1 LASRIVGEDNESTM
15 RTYFLSMDKS
25 SPLSLGCSVTFN
37 SWNFYYDTYPDLLVL
52 LKSEQY
58 LLIIDGI
65 ITKNTKTIDFDE
77 LVAKVESGMYLGSE
91 YNGQFNIILVKKESI
106 LILTDLIN
114 INKIYYTINRGFL
127 ELSNNL
133 NLFNCLSIERRGD
146 KQNYLDYIGLFQLLT
161 SPYTNLFERTPLLG
175 IKCVL
180 NGIYL
185 HYSNDNLEFKILD
198 KDYTTLGK
206 NKPITEEI
214 QKKLV
219 ENIELYTNFY
229 NKFILPVSGGV
240 DSRITLYSALAIKDK
255 NQIIAFTHGEEDDIE
270 VGIAKKV
277 TKKLCIPHFRMSIR
291 GLYPGLNDISNIL
304 STGLNLLLGKWIPV
318 IEYLNSYKVDSKSLI
333 LIGDVL
339 DLLRAKNIKSIR
351 SRKNRILL
359 QLGLKKIKPNHYSVK
374 QAIEKINNSYI
385 VSLNQTTELYSKLSK
400 LSGIQSED
408 LIKFSL
414 EDIENTHFHIM
425 SLYNPEDGYQYE
437 EVFNLFVWGRGSMGN
452 QSRLINQNIP
462 CYVISANRNY
472 VKYVLNISQF
482 LRFEDKLVHKI
493 LKNSK
498 LAKFPTN
505 QIPFLPYSSP
515 LFLKYV
521 FWATRS
527 YLDQLIMKVAKKY
540 KWNKNRLIKTE
551 NWQTIYFD
559 SMNKS
564 NYESYF
570 IGVEEYFDYPI
581 ALYRR
586 RADGTR
592 RALSEIDLTAT
603 IVPAYLVRTSLS
615 NI

>member
-1 LASRIVGEDNESTM
+1 M
-15 RTYFLSMDKS
+15 RTYFLSKDKS
-25 SPLSLGCSVTFN
+25 SPLSLGCSVSFN
-37 SWNFYYDTYPDLLVL
+37 GWQFYYNTYPDLQVL
-52 LKSEQY
+52 LKPEQY

-65 ITKNTKTIDFDE
+65 ITKNTKIIDCDE
-77 LVAKVESGMYLGSE
+77 LVTQIDSGMYLGSD
-91 YNGQFNIILVKKESI
+91 YNGQFNIILLKKESI
-106 LILTDLIN
+106 HILTDLIN
-114 INKIYYTINRGFL
+114 INKIYYTIQRGFL

-133 NLFNCLSIERRGD
+133 NLFNSISIERNVD
-146 KQNYLDYIGLFQLLT
+146 NQNHLDYIGLFQLLT

-180 NGIYL
+180 NGICL
-185 HYSNDNLEFKILD
+185 QFSSDKLEFKILD
-198 KDYTTLGK
+198 RDYTTLGK
-206 NKPITEEI
+206 NKPITKEI
-214 QKKLV
+214 QNKLT

-229 NKFILPVSGGV
+229 SKFILPVSGGV
-240 DSRITLYSALAIKDK
+240 DSRISLYSALAIKDRF
-255 NQIIAFTHGEEDDIE
+255 QITAFTHGEEDDIE
-270 VGIAKKV
+270 VKIAKKV
-277 TKKLCIPHFRMSIR
+277 TNELCIPHFRMSIR
-291 GLYPGLNDISNIL
+291 GLYPGLNKLSNIL

-318 IEYLNSYKVDSKSLI
+318 IEYLVGNKIDSKSII

-351 SRKNRILL
+351 SRKNRVLL
-359 QLGLKKIKPNHYSVK
+359 QLGLIKIQPNNYSVK
-374 QAIEKINNSYI
+374 QAIEKINNSFI
-385 VSLNQTTELYSKLSK
+385 VSLNQTIKLYPKLLK

-408 LIKFSL
+408 LTKFSL
-414 EDIENTHFHIM
+414 QDIENTHFHIM

-452 QSRLINQNIP
+452 QARLINQNIP

-472 VKYVLNISQF
+472 VKYVLNVSQF
-482 LRFEDKLVHKI
+482 LRFEDILVHKI
-493 LKNSK
+493 LKTSK

-521 FWATRS
+521 IWASRS
-527 YLDQLIMKVAKKY
+527 YLDQLIMKAARKY

-564 NYESYF
+564 NFESYF

-581 ALYRR
+581 ALYRG
-586 RADGTR
+586 RADGTS

-603 IVPAYLVRTSLS
+603 IVPAYLVRTCLS